1 MKLQIVSDIHNEFS
15 VFNLPETNADIII
28 LAGDIDVKLRA
39 IPWALNFNKP
49 VIYVAGNHEFYGMQ
63 IEEVKSKLHA
73 LSQNTNIHF
82 LDDEEVIIDG
92 VRFLGGTLW
101 TDYKLFGNPEIA
113 SLNAQF
119 GMSDFRVIRIG
130 SQYRKFLP
138 MDAFALHNKTVSFL
152 TQKLKEPFE
161 GKTVIVT
168 HHAPSLQSVE
178 ECYLHDPFTPS
189 YASNLEHLMGDLVSL
204 WIHGHMHHSNDYTIN
219 GTRVVSNP
227 RGYQYPEQTC
237 SENKGF
243 NPKLV
248 IELPA

>member
-1 MKLQIVSDIHNEFS
+1 MKLQVLSDVHNEFS
-15 VFNLPETNADIII
+15 VLTLPKTDADVII

-39 IPWALNFNKP
+39 IPWALEFNKP

-63 IEEVKSKLHA
+63 VEEVKTKLHA

-82 LDDEEVIIDG
+82 LDDEEVVIGG

-101 TDYKLFGNPEIA
+101 TDFKLFGNPEIA

-152 TQKLKEPFE
+152 TQKLNEPFD

-178 ECYLHDPFTPS
+178 SGYLHHPLTPA
-189 YASNLEHLMGDLVSL
+189 YASNLEHLMNDSVSL
-204 WIHGHMHHSNDYTIN
+204 WIHGHMHHCVDYTIN
-219 GTRVVSNP
+219 GTRVISNP
-227 RGYQYPEQTC
+227 RGYQEPRQAYPE
-237 SENKGF
+237 NRGF
-243 NPKLV
+243 NPEFV
-248 IELPA
+248 VEL